1 MPSIDFTISVTTET
15 IFVIGLYNNNN
26 PNYFPFVNML
36 VLSLFFVTFTL
47 TYFQLVITR
56 NIILKKRLRITN
68 SHYRIEIFV
77 LFIIYSIYALIL
89 VQMGSYE
96 ADIRKN
102 NVVDS
107 DRFSLYTVKLK
118 GYYDIIAIIP
128 AGTVI
133 VLFSAIFSIFF
144 NSWMVTV
151 ICRYQMMNLPVLYQS
166 LKDLIG
172 VITKEGED
180 KTKTMASIF
189 ILTSLISALGFVVTN
204 IAILPITSSVN
215 LYLFQFVISSVIGT
229 LYSPFFLICLFFIL
243 SSRSYA

>member
-1 MPSIDFTISVTTET
+1 MIYSSNIFRQAIYVLYGNPILFLMPSIGFTISFTTET

-118 GYYDIIAIIP
+118 GYYDIN
-128 AGTVI
+128 
-133 VLFSAIFSIFF
+133 FF
-144 NSWMVTV
+144 
-151 ICRYQMMNLPVLYQS
+151 
-166 LKDLIG
+166 
-172 VITKEGED
+172 
-180 KTKTMASIF
+180 
-189 ILTSLISALGFVVTN
+189 
-204 IAILPITSSVN
+204 
-215 LYLFQFVISSVIGT
+215 YL
-229 LYSPFFLICLFFIL
+229 L
-243 SSRSYA
+243 